1 MALSQKIENGK
12 PVDTSASGNASTD
25 KSSKAENK
33 ATSGLG
39 KDAFLQLLVAQMRY
53 QDPLKPT
60 DNTEYVAQLATFSQL
75 EATQNLGDTMT
86 KNMGSDLVG
95 KYVIIKDSS
104 GYLSGRVDYTMIEN
118 GEVYLAVKDKLY
130 SIEDLDSIINPEY
143 YEASELV
150 GEFNDMMAKLP
161 KVDRLTLVDEK
172 SIIEARKYFDAM
184 TKYQQ
189 GFVSQENIDLLEK
202 LEAKMGQMKGETFT
216 GMVNKLPK
224 IDDLTLEDEK
234 SLIDARKFYDEMSKY
249 QQGFVKK
256 EDLELFEKL
265 EAKMKE
271 LKENK

>member
-118 GEVYLAVKDKLY
+118 GEVFLAVKDKLY

-202 LEAKMGQMKGETFT
+202 LEAKMGQMKGGTFT
-216 GMVNKLPK
+216 DMVNKLPK